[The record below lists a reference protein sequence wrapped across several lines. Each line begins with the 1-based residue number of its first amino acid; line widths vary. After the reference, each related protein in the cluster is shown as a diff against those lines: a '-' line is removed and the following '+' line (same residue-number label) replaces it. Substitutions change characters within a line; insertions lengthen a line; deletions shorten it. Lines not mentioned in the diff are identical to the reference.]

1 MLTEETMKEAI
12 RLYYLSTVAIQRE
25 TMTESEIEN
34 YWIRYIHGWWNNAVT
49 YEQLKQLEKLTQ
61 G

>member
-1 MLTEETMKEAI
+1 MTEAI

>member
-1 MLTEETMKEAI
+1 MTDAI
-12 RLYYLSTVAIQRE
+12 RLYYIATIAIQRA

-49 YEQLKQLEKLTQ
+49 YNQLKQLEKLKEP
-61 G
+61 